1 MANKIKFKII
11 NNNFSDL
18 IDKLDELTKIDD
30 TIKMK
35 IDNDN
40 ILIYSMMRSGQTIL
54 AFKNYLLN
62 TRDYLEYDEIDQIYD
77 IIIVN
82 SKKLVKNLNFIKLSD
97 KINFE
102 ISYKESQDDD
112 NIMCARTILFTG
124 GKLKVNWLSGE
135 HYEMRDMTKDILN
148 KKLDTKY
155 RKWFFTISQSDFSDI
170 KKLSNI
176 NSERVITINVNDGK
190 VTLSEKS
197 SWELEI
203 DSIDKRT
210 TSLILNKKFLNSIN
224 NEDENV
230 EFGIFDNFMLV
241 KNHNSNLMLS
251 FEQNFDQD

>member
-1 MANKIKFKII
+1 MTNKIKFKII
-11 NNNFSDL
+11 NNNFVDL
-18 IDKLDELTKIDD
+18 IDKLDDLTKIDD

-62 TRDYLEYDEIDQIYD
+62 TRDYLEYDEIDQLYD

-97 KINFE
+97 RINFE

-112 NIMCARTILFTG
+112 NIMCARSILFTG

-135 HYEMRDMTKDILN
+135 HYEMRDMNKEILN
-148 KKLDTKY
+148 KKLDIKY
-155 RKWFFTISQSDFSDI
+155 RKWFFNISQSDFSDV

-176 NSERVITINVNDGK
+176 NGERVITISVDDGK

-224 NEDENV
+224 NDSDNV
-230 EFGIFDNFMLV
+230 EFSIFDNFMLV
-241 KNHNSNLMLS
+241 QNENSNLMLS